1 MLSDLSGVMHSKI
14 TRGGGNDCKRWI
26 SHQIQNLIYHTKSE
40 NANIYDPPSLLF
52 CFRGCAYSTFSY
64 HDWIFMTAKSLEYVW
79 RHNVIESSKNKS
91 SMFIILLLP
100 RGEALTSPVYD
111 KGSTSPASANVRMYI
126 YIYQAPV
133 IYSFLILILLLPSLS
148 HDS

>member
-52 CFRGCAYSTFSY
+52 CFRGCASSTFPY
-64 HDWIFMTAKSLEYVW
+64 HDWIFMKAKSLEYVW
-79 RHNVIESSKNKS
+79 RHNVMKS
-91 SMFIILLLP
+91 STIKVQCKIYHP
-100 RGEALTSPVYD
+100 
-111 KGSTSPASANVRMYI
+111 PASTRRGSDQSSIWQRFYFSCFCQCAYVYLYI
-126 YIYQAPV
+126 W
-133 IYSFLILILLLPSLS
+133 SSRFLQFS
-148 HDS
+148 HINPLASYP